1 MSTGW
6 RCWTPRWLAA
16 APTFSR
22 GCSFPG
28 ARWGSPG
35 WRALF
40 RRFWQA
46 PGWSL
51 IGQTS
56 PKCAEPVAMT
66 GQIWSQRREGRGE
79 VGPCGPRSSQG
90 AGGRVEPTSPDE
102 EWGPEPASGPFWLW
116 EDEETLTGRPGRG
129 CATPGPAPAPRWR
142 VCASEGAGHTPRP
155 QCCLC
160 VPSLRGGFSSA
171 HVLSAE

>member
-1 MSTGW
+1 M
-6 RCWTPRWLAA
+6 
-16 APTFSR
+16 
-22 GCSFPG
+22 
-28 ARWGSPG
+28 
-35 WRALF
+35 
-40 RRFWQA
+40 
-46 PGWSL
+46 
-51 IGQTS
+51 
-56 PKCAEPVAMT
+56 
-66 GQIWSQRREGRGE
+66 
-79 VGPCGPRSSQG
+79 
-90 AGGRVEPTSPDE
+90 EPTSPDE